1 MGKKCYKAMINVNKL
16 IKKTLSFIVCI
27 CCMVSLLSQSIVV
40 GDALNLDDEMN
51 IAGDGDAYAQSTI
64 ATVGDVTFLND
75 GNYQT
80 VWSAQTSMAY
90 AGIKLHNKYS
100 IDKVR
105 VVFKNYDESY
115 ENQLSFKF
123 SYYDSITNQFVD
135 LYSGTNYDENNDTT
149 TVDHKYYSEYV
160 LPEAIVTNEIKVTIT
175 SNNSQDMAIIAE
187 IEAFGQEYDESLSPT
202 NLALRKKITA
212 SNTDYERNPER
223 IVDGNK
229 GNYWDGGKY
238 GDNGQ
243 YFIIDLG
250 EECVIE
256 EMKATPVLEKN
267 RYYLYYIEVS
277 LDGKNWQKVADR
289 NETYGTVD
297 AFEDETYTFD
307 SLNTRY
313 IKVTMTYNNANQSVH
328 MAEFEVWGFVASDD
342 ENVALH
348 KNVSATNSDNGTVPD
363 VITDGSTTGEFWDGG
378 AASEESPQS
387 FIIDLGSGYFINKMK
402 AKLFEK
408 GCSGNCYYETY
419 GMKK

>member
-51 IAGDGDAYAQSTI
+51 I

-149 TVDHKYYSEYV
+149 TVGHKYYSEYV

-202 NLALRKKITA
+202 NLALRKKNHCI
-212 SNTDYERNPER
+212 
-223 IVDGNK
+223 
-229 GNYWDGGKY
+229 KY
-238 GDNGQ
+238 R
-243 YFIIDLG
+243 L
-250 EECVIE
+250 
-256 EMKATPVLEKN
+256 
-267 RYYLYYIEVS
+267 
-277 LDGKNWQKVADR
+277 
-289 NETYGTVD
+289 
-297 AFEDETYTFD
+297 
-307 SLNTRY
+307 
-313 IKVTMTYNNANQSVH
+313 
-328 MAEFEVWGFVASDD
+328 
-342 ENVALH
+342 
-348 KNVSATNSDNGTVPD
+348 
-363 VITDGSTTGEFWDGG
+363 
-378 AASEESPQS
+378 
-387 FIIDLGSGYFINKMK
+387 
-402 AKLFEK
+402 
-408 GCSGNCYYETY
+408 
-419 GMKK
+419 

>member
-100 IDKVR
+100 INKVR

-149 TVDHKYYSEYV
+149 AVGHKYYSEYV

-202 NLALRKKITA
+202 NLALRKKSLHQIPIMKEILKELLMEIKETIGMVE
-212 SNTDYERNPER
+212 NT
-223 IVDGNK
+223 
-229 GNYWDGGKY
+229 
-238 GDNGQ
+238 
-243 YFIIDLG
+243 
-250 EECVIE
+250 VI
-256 EMKATPVLEKN
+256 MVNIL
-267 RYYLYYIEVS
+267 
-277 LDGKNWQKVADR
+277 
-289 NETYGTVD
+289 
-297 AFEDETYTFD
+297 
-307 SLNTRY
+307 
-313 IKVTMTYNNANQSVH
+313 
-328 MAEFEVWGFVASDD
+328 
-342 ENVALH
+342 
-348 KNVSATNSDNGTVPD
+348 
-363 VITDGSTTGEFWDGG
+363 
-378 AASEESPQS
+378 
-387 FIIDLGSGYFINKMK
+387 
-402 AKLFEK
+402 
-408 GCSGNCYYETY
+408 
-419 GMKK
+419 